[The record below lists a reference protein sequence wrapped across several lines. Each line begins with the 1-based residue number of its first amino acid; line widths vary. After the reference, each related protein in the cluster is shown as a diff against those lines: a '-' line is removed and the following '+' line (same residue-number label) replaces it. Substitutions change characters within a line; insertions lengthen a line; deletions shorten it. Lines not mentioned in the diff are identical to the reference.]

1 MATIRVFQDIRAPLE
16 DVFALFTDIESG
28 AGSVSGIKKIEMMS
42 IGPLHLGSKWNETRE
57 VLGRLDDAEMEVTAF
72 ERNRSYTITHR
83 KAGVRIDV
91 VFAFEPVLDGTRV
104 SIDFGLNPQGL
115 PPALLAP
122 LEWAMSGKVRDALG
136 HDLVDLKGM
145 VERVANL
152 DPLGH
157 RA

>member
-1 MATIRVFQDIRAPLE
+1 MATIRVFQDIRAPLQ
-16 DVFALFTDIESG
+16 DVFAMFTDIERG
-28 AGSVSGIKKIEMMS
+28 ASSVSGIKKIEMMS

-83 KAGVRIDV
+83 KAGVRIDA
-91 VFAFEPVLDGTRV
+91 VFTFEPVLDGTRV

-115 PPALLAP
+115 PPALLSP
-122 LEWAMSGKVRDALG
+122 LEWAMAGRVRDALS

-145 VERVANL
+145 VERVAAL